1 MKEERGSEEKIG
13 TGGER
18 EERQVQGE
26 EDEPGEVEEEGGG
39 DVSLALCLNNLGFD
53 GKLKSGNLAIVDGE

>member
-1 MKEERGSEEKIG
+1 MKEERGGEEKIG

-39 DVSLALCLNNLGFD
+39 GLSPSLSVLITSALTGSL
-53 GKLKSGNLAIVDGE
+53 SQVI